1 MLGLTACG
9 ADVERTEAA
18 GVADA
23 FEAAEVT
30 DPSAACGRL
39 APRALEAVEE
49 DGADC
54 PVALA
59 DVGLPEAGA
68 RVSVVVAGHS
78 AQVRYSG
85 DTVFLARFDDGW
97 RVTAAG
103 CRRVST
109 DPAVPYD
116 CAVDGS

>member
-1 MLGLTACG
+1 MAPTAPSAPRG
-9 ADVERTEAA
+9 RAA
-18 GVADA
+18 G
-23 FEAAEVT
+23 
-30 DPSAACGRL
+30 GR
-39 APRALEAVEE
+39 
-49 DGADC
+49 GT
-54 PVALA
+54 
-59 DVGLPEAGA
+59 GL
-68 RVSVVVAGHS
+68 VVVAGHS